1 MNISFI
7 IPLYNEE
14 TTIRLCLES
23 IVEQMCTGDEIIVV
37 DNGSTDNSVNH
48 VISFPDITILDKPK
62 VTIAAVRNSGA
73 MIAKSDILAFIDA
86 DCVLSR
92 HWRDEV
98 VRFLR
103 DERISAT
110 GSRVDIPA
118 DAVWIERVWYSQRDN
133 TCSRVSYI
141 NSGNF
146 VVRKSVFDKVGG
158 FSEALITGEDSELG
172 WRINKAGHSIVNNPA
187 IRSIH
192 LGNPKNLKH
201 FYRKER
207 WRALGMMGT
216 FRISWFDKPLIM
228 TIAFAVCNVAGI
240 CISLYLAATGS
251 VSHAI
256 PAFLCL
262 TLCVPSITASYR
274 VLRFKNTRYFFHLI
288 CLYWIYFLAR
298 ANVLCTGAFK
308 QAGTQ

>member
-14 TTIRLCLES
+14 TTIRLCIES

-37 DNGSTDNSVNH
+37 DNGSTDKSVNN
-48 VISFPDITILDKPK
+48 VISFPDITIINKPN
-62 VTIAAVRNSGA
+62 VTIAEVRNSGA
-73 MIAKSDILAFIDA
+73 KIAKGDILAFIDA
-86 DCVLSR
+86 DCVLSN

-98 VRFLR
+98 VRCLS

-110 GSRVDIPA
+110 GSKVDIPA

-133 TCSRVSYI
+133 KCSRVSYI

-146 VVRKSVFDKVGG
+146 VVRKSIFEEVGG

-172 WRINKAGHSIVNNPA
+172 WRINKVGHCIVNNPA

-192 LGNPKNLKH
+192 LGNPKNLKN

-228 TIAFAVCNVAGI
+228 TITFAVCNLLAI
-240 CISLYLAATGS
+240 CISLYLAITGS
-251 VSHAI
+251 VGYGILS
-256 PAFLCL
+256 FLSL
-262 TLCVPSITASYR
+262 TLFVPSITASYR
-274 VLRFKNTRYFFHLI
+274 VIQFKNTRYFFHLI
-288 CLYWIYFLAR
+288 CLYWIYFIAR
-298 ANVLCTGAFK
+298 TNVLFAGAFNK
-308 QAGTQ
+308 IRTQ